1 VNQTRWIVAVACLA
15 FTLAS
20 VHAWA
25 ETKSGFSLNGLNPF
39 AKSTD
44 SKKATRSPSKSSN
57 GFKLPSLWPTT
68 EEKKVRK
75 RSTEPSAWDKFT
87 SGTKSMFDKTTGAI
101 AFWDDDKTTKKKS
114 HGYDSIHSRYGVRK
128 KEEEKK
134 SFFSS
139 WFSSEVEEPNRPR
152 TVSEF
157 LSQDKPKP

>member
-1 VNQTRWIVAVACLA
+1 LA

-87 SGTKSMFDKTTGAI
+87 SGTKSMFDKTTDALI
-101 AFWDDDKTTKKKS
+101 FWDDETSKKKS

-139 WFSSEVEEPNRPR
+139 WFSGEEEEPNRPR